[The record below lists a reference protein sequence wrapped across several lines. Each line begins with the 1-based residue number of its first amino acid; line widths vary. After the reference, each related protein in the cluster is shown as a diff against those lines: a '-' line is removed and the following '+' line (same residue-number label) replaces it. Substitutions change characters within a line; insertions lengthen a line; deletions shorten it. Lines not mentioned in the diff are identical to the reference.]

1 MTTAFTKAVTSALLE
16 FAKNC
21 KNILETDK
29 EVNTWLG
36 IPKGKQGKST
46 YYIPD
51 VHYVTKKGVLI
62 FQICDS
68 QANSPKQI
76 AGDYFTAL
84 LSQEVKKIYFVSPDD
99 KELEVKNALF
109 VYHSILKHK
118 FKLKDHQL
126 TPFEVISVQKNKVSQ
141 LNNKLIPIA
150 KKDFWGYTVKN
161 DKRKKTKSRK

>member
-1 MTTAFTKAVTSALLE
+1 MTTAFTKAVTSALLG
-16 FAKNC
+16 FGKNC
-21 KNILETDK
+21 NNILEIDK

-36 IPKGKQGKST
+36 IPKGKQGNAT

-51 VHYVTKKGVLI
+51 VHYVTRKGVLI

-84 LSQEVKKIYFVSPDD
+84 LSQEVKKIYFVAPNN
-99 KELEVKNALF
+99 KELEVKNALH

-118 FKLKDHQL
+118 LKLKDHQL
-126 TPFEVISVQKNKVSQ
+126 TPFEVISVRKNKVSEI
-141 LNNKLIPIA
+141 NNKLISIA
-150 KKDFWGYTVKN
+150 KKDSWGYQAEN
-161 DKRKKTKSRK
+161 DERKTKS